1 MGMPVMADVFVYH
14 VIAWLLLVASYFMV
28 PCFPVFLRRRSL
40 IPVIWCLLTAHH
52 AVAVINTFVFTV
64 PLAGADARGFYLWAA
79 YLSVDDPSGFGIGA
93 PFYGNLLGMAFRVAG
108 TSHLLAHQLSILAF
122 LFSCAVLVR
131 IVEYLGAGRHAAV
144 VLWVY
149 GLWPPFLI
157 LSSIPMREIYQTLFL
172 MTAVLMG
179 LKYHYAYPRRWRFL
193 AGVAVAAL
201 AMGLFHRGLIVY
213 ALALIALLAL
223 WPIRGSGDAGGTPM
237 RMKHKLA
244 GLGLFLMIVAAL
256 VVLSTRYSVPGL
268 NVFRMVATGEIV
280 EYTADVRERAG
291 GQEARTFY
299 GAELDLTS
307 PLRFTTSAGAI
318 LGNYLFAPW
327 PHQVRKAMDLPVF
340 MEAVVRMMLVV
351 IICARWF
358 RARDDERSVMTLLM
372 AVYFSLAVVWAL
384 GTHNYGTAWR
394 HNQTHNWLLF
404 VLGIPVIME
413 WLHRKMGVPR
423 IARSRRRSP
432 A

>member
-1 MGMPVMADVFVYH
+1 MGNPVMADVFFYH

-28 PCFPVFLRRRSL
+28 SCFPVFLRRRSL

-79 YLSVDDPSGFGIGA
+79 YLSFDDPAGFGIGA
-93 PFYGNLLGMAFRVAG
+93 PFYGNLLSLAFRVAG

-131 IVEYLGAGRHAAV
+131 IVEYIGAGRHAVV

-157 LSSIPMREIYQTLFL
+157 LSSIPMREIYQSLFL

-179 LKYHYAYPRRWRFL
+179 LKYHYAYPRQWRFL
-193 AGVAVAAL
+193 IGLAAAAV

-213 ALALIALLAL
+213 ALALIPLLAF
-223 WPIRGSGDAGGTPM
+223 WPIRGSGDAGGTRM

-244 GLGLFLMIVAAL
+244 GLGVFLLVAAAL
-256 VVLSTRYSVPGL
+256 VALSTRYPVPGL
-268 NVFRMVATGEIV
+268 NVFRMIATGEIV
-280 EYTADVRERAG
+280 EYTTDIRVSAG
-291 GQEARTFY
+291 RQEARTFY
-299 GAELDLTS
+299 GAELDLSS
-307 PLRFTTSAGAI
+307 PLRFASSAGSI

-327 PHQVRKAMDLPVF
+327 PHQVQKVVDLPVF
-340 MEAVVRMMLVV
+340 MESVIRMLLLA

-358 RARDDERSVMTLLM
+358 RVRGDERSVLSLLM
-372 AVYFSLAVVWAL
+372 AVYVSITVMWAL

-394 HNQTHNWLLF
+394 HNQTHNWILF

-413 WLHRKMGVPR
+413 WLHRKAGVPR
-423 IARSRRRSP
+423 IARSWRRSP